1 MRSTIGVKEVI
12 SVAHR
17 PLGGGPL
24 HGHSYEIVAWFDGGQ
39 DAVPLKA
46 ALKAVLAE
54 LDHADMPND
63 LSRAEDM
70 GAWIGARLP
79 GCKVV
84 DVNRPLE
91 GFYACV
97 ML

>member
-1 MRSTIGVKEVI
+1 MRSLLGVKEVI

-24 HGHSYEIVAWFDGGQ
+24 HGHSYEVIAWFEGGQ

-46 ALKAVLAE
+46 KLKAVLAE
-54 LDHADMPND
+54 LDHTDMPD
-63 LSRAEDM
+63 GLSRAEDI
-70 GAWIGARLP
+70 GAWLVERLP
-79 GCKVV
+79 GCRVV

-91 GFYACV
+91 GFLSCV
-97 ML
+97 MP